1 MGSRVPLDKDASYLE
16 LQIYYPFPLASSGQ
30 SDTSYSFQLELD
42 TKGSTSFDGLTE
54 AELEVKSSSRA
65 DVLMLEIAN

>member
-16 LQIYYPFPLASSGQ
+16 LQIYYPLHLINSGQ
-30 SDTSYSFQLELD
+30 SDTGYSFQLELD

-54 AELEVKSSSRA
+54 AELEVKSSGEP
-65 DVLMLEIAN
+65 VP